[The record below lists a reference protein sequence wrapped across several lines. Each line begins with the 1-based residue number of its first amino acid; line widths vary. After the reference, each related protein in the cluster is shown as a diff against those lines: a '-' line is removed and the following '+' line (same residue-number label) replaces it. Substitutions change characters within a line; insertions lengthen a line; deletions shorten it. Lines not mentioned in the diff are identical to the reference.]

1 VTFTRRMLCVAFT
14 TRTLICVLLTGA
26 SSRRMSSSTLVAV
39 SNPSMTRTQPP
50 MVGWL
55 LVLLLDLDFMKFI
68 WSLQCFD
75 TVGWASGRASAVYKL
90 SDEVLVWL
98 SVWIKVHI
106 ICIWSSWC
114 YCHHK
119 THHLL
124 PHLNPHCFYLAG
136 MGLHGCHA
144 KRGHWMGVVVVV
156 ILWSKRN
163 CCANKHDA

>member
-55 LVLLLDLDFMKFI
+55 LVLLLDLDLLKFI

-119 THHLL
+119 TPSSLASFKSTLFLPCWYGLTRVSCKKRPLNGCSSSSYFVVKKKLL
-124 PHLNPHCFYLAG
+124 C
-136 MGLHGCHA
+136 
-144 KRGHWMGVVVVV
+144 
-156 ILWSKRN
+156 
-163 CCANKHDA
+163 